1 MGGIPEKKTPPKRG
15 LLLRHLHKCSAQL
28 QRAADVLESSNRDD
42 YAQYQTGNGQAISF
56 RVTQS
61 LSYFSRHR
69 SENRTGSSGHSNSN
83 TNANL
88 LNEMLI
94 HNVTSYHRSFFRTR
108 KPKTMANN
116 TITSPCNSETCSQF
130 KAAPDRPRISLP
142 ATL

>member
-42 YAQYQTGNGQAISF
+42 YAQYQTGNCDAISLGSF
-56 RVTQS
+56 KRS
-61 LSYFSRHR
+61 RNLSIKR
-69 SENRTGSSGHSNSN
+69 SECRTGSHEGNR
-83 TNANL
+83 TQTNL
-88 LNEMLI
+88 LNHL

-116 TITSPCNSETCSQF
+116 SITSPCSSDTCSQF
-130 KAAPDRPRISLP
+130 KAAPDRSRISSP
-142 ATL
+142 DTAC